1 MNEEKPK
8 KIVFEALTFEEF
20 RNKVLFI
27 LDLAECVPETDY
39 QRTMFDSQ
47 LQQLFDYLR
56 TSEKRRKELE
66 LESKLAVKTFGS
78 ISDFY
83 MKTKQTEE
91 AE

>member
-1 MNEEKPK
+1 MTEEKPK
-8 KIVFEALTFEEF
+8 KTVFEAMAFEEF
-20 RNKVLFI
+20 RHKVLFI
-27 LDLAECVPETDY
+27 LEQAECIPEQDY
-39 QRTMFDSQ
+39 QRIIFDSQ